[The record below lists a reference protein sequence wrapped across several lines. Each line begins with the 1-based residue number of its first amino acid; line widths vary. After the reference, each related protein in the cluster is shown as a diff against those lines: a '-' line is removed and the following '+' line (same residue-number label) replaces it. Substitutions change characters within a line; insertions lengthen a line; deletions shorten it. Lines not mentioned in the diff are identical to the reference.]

1 MSNFDLQTE
10 LGPYF
15 LEQFRLVLTK
25 NGASAANEINS
36 GCPTEYSIKYHVF
49 EAVKYHVF
57 EADIKLDLLKKRNDI
72 IDSNKIHTEYQIQ
85 LFKYF
90 LQEALFMIMVQKHQ
104 LANTEPPSLHA
115 ILNKFLNLNS
125 TVHFGR
131 STAFWTPGFLSE
143 FTEALENNPRL
154 CLETRMVK
162 PFTLYS

>member
-15 LEQFRLVLTK
+15 LEQFRLVLAK

-72 IDSNKIHTEYQIQ
+72 TDANKI
-85 LFKYF
+85 L
-90 LQEALFMIMVQKHQ
+90 
-104 LANTEPPSLHA
+104 
-115 ILNKFLNLNS
+115 
-125 TVHFGR
+125 
-131 STAFWTPGFLSE
+131 
-143 FTEALENNPRL
+143 
-154 CLETRMVK
+154 
-162 PFTLYS
+162 

>member
-49 EAVKYHVF
+49 EA
-57 EADIKLDLLKKRNDI
+57 DIKLDLLKKLNDI

-104 LANTEPPSLHA
+104 LANADPPSLHA

-125 TVHFGR
+125 AVHFGL
-131 STAFWTPGFLSE
+131 STAF
-143 FTEALENNPRL
+143 
-154 CLETRMVK
+154 
-162 PFTLYS
+162 